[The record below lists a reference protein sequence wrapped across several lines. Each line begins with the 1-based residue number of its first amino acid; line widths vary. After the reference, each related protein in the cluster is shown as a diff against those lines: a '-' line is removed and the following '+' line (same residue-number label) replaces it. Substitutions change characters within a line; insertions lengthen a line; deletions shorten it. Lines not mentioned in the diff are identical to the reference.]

1 MEDKK
6 KQKSV
11 ENTRK
16 TMNIMNNALGSEK
29 DDAEK
34 SLDRLITEM
43 KSSKE
48 KVAAAD
54 VAVLLEGVKE
64 HMKNE
69 NTIFKTAFLNAIA
82 LLANRR

>member
-34 SLDRLITEM
+34 SLDKLISEM
-43 KSSKE
+43 KTSKQSF
-48 KVAAAD
+48 AALD
-54 VAVLLEGVKE
+54 VAVLLEGVNKE
-64 HMKNE
+64 RE
-69 NTIFKTAFLNAIA
+69 LFKTAFLNAIA
-82 LLANRR
+82 LLANRK